1 MDDIPNMPATDE
13 NSAYDRYASDEG
25 YYTELMSFL
34 SESHSMRETA
44 KSAVKQSLYAASGA
58 FAGSFIGGPLGGLL
72 GGIAG
77 SVIGYVKSDNFDGAI
92 VALTKLES
100 ARQKV
105 CLSCFPYLPCFNFI
119 YARIDEI
126 LIWLLCC

>member
-1 MDDIPNMPATDE
+1 MDDVPNMPSGTADE

-34 SESHSMRETA
+34 SESHSMRVTA

-105 CLSCFPYLPCFNFI
+105 CMSVVFSIFNM
-119 YARIDEI
+119 
-126 LIWLLCC
+126 C

>member
-1 MDDIPNMPATDE
+1 MDDIPNIPTADE
-13 NSAYDRYASDEG
+13 NSDSAYDRYASDEG

-34 SESHSMRETA
+34 SESNSMRETA
-44 KSAVKQSLYAASGA
+44 KSAVKQSLYAATGA

-72 GGIAG
+72 GGVAG

-105 CLSCFPYLPCFNFI
+105 RLS
-119 YARIDEI
+119 
-126 LIWLLCC
+126 